1 MTSLLAD
8 ILAAAA
14 QAPSRRADP
23 IRETREAVLAHLRL
37 MVATRR
43 GTVWPARHFGI
54 DDPTEIFH
62 DYPGSVDALCRR
74 LADAIREYEP
84 RLQNPSVT
92 HVPSADLILR
102 LDIEGTLVADGKQVA
117 VKFTSRIDGAW
128 RTEVT

>member
-8 ILAAAA
+8 ILATAALT
-14 QAPSRRADP
+14 PPRRTDP
-23 IRETREAVLAHLRL
+23 IRVARDAVLAHLRL

-43 GTVWPARHFGI
+43 GTVWAAPNFGI

-84 RLQNPSVT
+84 RLHNPSVT

-102 LDIEGTLVADGKQVA
+102 LDIEGTLVAGGKQVA
-117 VKFTSRIDGAW
+117 VKFTSRIDGAC